1 MDQVDEKIDTLMRDK
16 LISLIQENSVRIK
29 KVNIKY
35 TTSNK
40 KHSVERWQAYYDSYD
55 KLFRNMPKDL
65 VRVEK
70 EVRSKFVSPLTPERK
85 IRLLSFLN
93 AEAELLFKKL
103 ESECREEFQKLG
115 IGEEFEERMQKS
127 RNKFTENLETQLQ
140 KCEEALESETTGSG
154 KLPIEELCRTFD
166 LKEGFLHELNLI
178 DPLQKIQIRL
188 NQAGPDTEL
197 GRLIGNVKESLKR
210 IAQSLQNQ
218 PAQSLSSVGDRKGHK
233 MVVARETMA
242 LRDLVINT
250 NYMLEYAM
258 VPDEMMNTE
267 LAGKLFRKVE
277 AFFDTGRKEWN
288 PELEPFKAVHQY
300 TLQKGTQNG

>member
-29 KVNIKY
+29 KVTIKY

-70 EVRSKFVSPLTPERK
+70 EVRLKFVSPLTPERK
-85 IRLLSFLN
+85 IRLLSFFN
-93 AEAELLFKKL
+93 TEAELLFKKL

-115 IGEEFEERMQKS
+115 IGGEFEERLEKS

-140 KCEEALESETTGSG
+140 KCEEALESETTASG
-154 KLPIEELCRTFD
+154 KLPIEELCRIFD
-166 LKEGFLHELNLI
+166 LRESFLHELNLI

-188 NQAGPDTEL
+188 NQAGPDTDL
-197 GRLIGNVKESLKR
+197 GKLIGGVKESLKR

-218 PAQSLSSVGDRKGHK
+218 PAQKLSSVGDRKGHK
-233 MVVARETMA
+233 LVVARETMA
-242 LRDLVINT
+242 LRELIINT

-267 LAGKLFRKVE
+267 LAEKLFRRVE
-277 AFFDTGRKEWN
+277 AFFDTGRKEWK

-300 TLQKGTQNG
+300 TLQKGK